1 MSVRILAALAG
12 VAWLTTGCMSTS
24 GQSGIDLSPGARP
37 SEQFD
42 GGLALAD
49 QGDLVA
55 ATERLVEVREVC
67 GDSPLGR
74 QALLLMSVMQL
85 DGRNAN
91 RNASLAAELSAT
103 YLALSAIFPW
113 TSPIAEGV
121 YVLALEL
128 GATVPSLSR
137 ADSGTRDGTDSF
149 GVGVGGTWLSDSDQW
164 VPGRGLGLMALPADY
179 PATLLE
185 ERVRLAARSGG
196 LRDLPAEV
204 QMQCDAEG
212 ANSERATLGE
222 LPSYEGS
229 TVPGRLRRLE
239 RDRARLRSKLAELED
254 ELERVR
260 KTLRP

>member
-1 MSVRILAALAG
+1 MSGRILVALTA
-12 VAWLTTGCMSTS
+12 VSWLTTGCMSMS
-24 GQSGIDLSPGARP
+24 GQSEIDLSAGARP
-37 SEQFD
+37 AEQFD

-85 DGRNAN
+85 DGRNEN
-91 RNASLAAELSAT
+91 RNPSLAAELSAT
-103 YLALSAIFPW
+103 YLALSSIFPW

-121 YVLALEL
+121 YVLALEM
-128 GATVPSLSR
+128 GASVPSLSR
-137 ADSGTRDGTDSF
+137 ADSGARDATDSF
-149 GVGVGGTWLSDSDQW
+149 GVGVGGSWLVSDQW
-164 VPGRGLGLMALPADY
+164 VQGRGIGLMALPDDY
-179 PATLLE
+179 STTLLE
-185 ERVRLAARSGG
+185 ERVRLATRSGG

-204 QMQCDAEG
+204 QIQCDAEG
-212 ANSERATLGE
+212 ATSETANLGE
-222 LPSYEGS
+222 LPSFDGS

-239 RDRARLRSKLAELED
+239 RDRARLRSKVAGLED

>member
-1 MSVRILAALAG
+1 MSRRNLVALAG
-12 VAWLTTGCMSTS
+12 IAWLTTGCMGMS
-24 GQSGIDLSPGARP
+24 GSGIDPSVVARP
-37 SEQFD
+37 ADQFD

-55 ATERLVEVREVC
+55 ATERLVAVREVC

-74 QALLLMSVMQL
+74 QALLLMSLMQL

-91 RNASLAAELSAT
+91 RNSNLAAELSAT

-121 YVLALEL
+121 YVLALEM
-128 GATVPSLSR
+128 GAQVPSLSR
-137 ADSGTRDGTDSF
+137 AGSGTQDATDSF
-149 GVGVGGTWLSDSDQW
+149 GVAVGGTWLSESDQW
-164 VPGRGLGLMALPADY
+164 VPGRGLGLVMLPADY

-212 ANSERATLGE
+212 AKTEMSTLGE
-222 LPSYEGS
+222 LPSFDGS
-229 TVPGRLRRLE
+229 TIPGRLRRLE
-239 RDRARLRSKLAELED
+239 RDRARLRSKVAGLED

>member
-1 MSVRILAALAG
+1 MNRRLLVTVAG
-12 VAWLTTGCMSTS
+12 VAWLTTGCMGTS
-24 GQSGIDLSPGARP
+24 GSGLDPSAGARP
-37 SEQFD
+37 AERFD

-55 ATERLVEVREVC
+55 ATESLVEVREVC

-85 DGRNAN
+85 DGRNDN
-91 RNASLAAELSAT
+91 RNPNLAAELAAT

-121 YVLALEL
+121 YVLALEM
-128 GATVPSLSR
+128 GGSVPSLSR
-137 ADSGTRDGTDSF
+137 HDTDGTDAF
-149 GVGVGGTWLSDSDQW
+149 GVGVGGSWLNGDQW
-164 VPGRGLGLMALPADY
+164 IPGRGLGFLARPDDY
-179 PATLLE
+179 PASLLD

-196 LRDLPAEV
+196 PRHLPAEV
-204 QMQCDAEG
+204 QLQCDAEG
-212 ANSERATLGE
+212 ADSETATLGE
-222 LPSYEGS
+222 LPSFEGS

-239 RDRARLRSKLAELED
+239 RDRAKLRSKVAELED

-260 KTLRP
+260 RTLRP